1 MLTNIVCRRSATG
14 ASANAPNAA
23 ASPAGKGKGK
33 FVQEDVADDDD
44 DDDEEEEEEDEEM
57 EEEEVRSSPA
67 SRALRG
73 AHACHRIQ
81 EDDLEEID
89 PSVIIGSRR
98 TRGVR
103 VDYTSAAALEKAG
116 LKPEDADDE
125 EGEES
130 FVAKDTEMQED

>member
-1 MLTNIVCRRSATG
+1 MANEVTSAGSATG

-57 EEEEVRSSPA
+57 EEEE
-67 SRALRG
+67 
-73 AHACHRIQ
+73 